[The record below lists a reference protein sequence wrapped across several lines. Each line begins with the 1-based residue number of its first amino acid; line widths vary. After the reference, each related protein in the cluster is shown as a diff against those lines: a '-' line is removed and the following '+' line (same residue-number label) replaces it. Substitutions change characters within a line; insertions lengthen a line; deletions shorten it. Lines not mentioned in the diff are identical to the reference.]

1 MTLGAREVAFMAFEA
16 TRSKPR
22 RSVLWIV
29 TSPRGIVIWDLLAPG
44 QEPGQSRPL
53 WTHCG
58 DLSGIQQVSTVVT
71 RLESIVGAARSLP
84 A

>member
-1 MTLGAREVAFMAFEA
+1 MTLGAREVAFLAFEA
-16 TRSKPR
+16 TRSNPR

-44 QEPGQSRPL
+44 QEPAQNRSL

-58 DLSGIQQVSTVVT
+58 DLSGLQQVSTLVG
-71 RLESIVGAARSLP
+71 RLESIVGSAASLP